1 MRDVKSSLTPQLRQK
16 RPSLFQLAHCK
27 LPAEILDNQIAGN
40 KKLSNLTILNF
51 EAILKLYIDQ
61 QKVLPIS

>member
-1 MRDVKSSLTPQLRQK
+1 MRDVKGSLTPQLRQK

-27 LPAEILDNQIAGN
+27 LPAEILDNQIADN

-51 EAILKLYIDQ
+51 KAILKLDNDQ
-61 QKVLPIS
+61 RKM